1 MSRDLP
7 GTGSK
12 FSECG
17 VPDTPNADG
26 FAAAAQQIAGRA
38 TLLQMIVSRL

>member
-12 FSECG
+12 FG
-17 VPDTPNADG
+17 KRGLPDAEIASD
-26 FAAAAQQIAGRA
+26 FAAAAQQIAGQA
-38 TLLQMIVSRL
+38 TLLQRLHC